1 MRLTRIKIAT
11 LLMVSTGILSGC
23 TSVGPATDAET
34 SASATESLPPIPP
47 EWTSAREKLGEVEVG
62 WIAAFEDPKLRE
74 LVEEALRNNR
84 NLRAAAANVRRS
96 WALARQAGSPLL
108 PGIDASAGA
117 QRNQPLENG
126 GFSNFSIGVQASY
139 ELDIWNRIEAGERA
153 AIESARAAEANY
165 LFSQYSLAAAVAQSY
180 FLVIESD
187 EQINVAQGIVD
198 ALIEIRRVVRL
209 RYRYGFASAYDVSL
223 AESDLA
229 SALDSLEAA
238 KNGKLETLRNLE
250 ALIGRYPGADLE
262 TPNALP
268 PHPLLPGAGLPSS
281 LLERRPDI
289 IAAERQIAAA
299 INNRKVAEAA
309 KLPSIQLSSSL
320 GGASGQLE
328 NVLNPANIV
337 WTLATNILAP
347 IFDGGAR
354 DAQVDITEADIEA
367 AVALYA
373 DTAITAFTEV
383 EVALDR
389 GVSLRKRRIALERQ
403 VEETTNALRLSN
415 LQYKEG
421 EIDLIDLLSVQQRL
435 FGAHSSLIALKR
447 AQLNQYLELSLALG
461 GDWRTVSDEAPTLE

>member
-1 MRLTRIKIAT
+1 MKSVNLVAA
-11 LLMVSTGILSGC
+11 LVASAAMLSAC
-23 TSVGPATDAET
+23 ASVGPATDAET
-34 SASATESLPPIPP
+34 SASAAESLPPVPP
-47 EWTSAREKLGEVEVG
+47 GWTSAREKVGDVKVG
-62 WIAAFEDPKLRE
+62 WIAAFGDPKLEE
-74 LVEEALRNNR
+74 LVEEAQRNNR
-84 NLRAAAANVRRS
+84 NLRAAAANVRRA
-96 WALARQAGSPLL
+96 WALARQAGSPLV
-108 PGIDASAGA
+108 PSIDGVVGA
-117 QRNQPLENG
+117 QRNQPFEGSGN
-126 GFSNFSIGVQASY
+126 SAFSIGLQASY
-139 ELDIWNRIEAGERA
+139 EVDIWGRIRAGEQSA
-153 AIESARAAEANY
+153 VESARATEADY
-165 LFSQYSLAAAVAQSY
+165 IFAQYSLAAAVAQSY

-250 ALIGRYPGADLE
+250 ALIGRYPGADLT
-262 TPNALP
+262 TPNVLP

-309 KLPSIQLSSSL
+309 RLPSIQLSSTL

-328 NVLNPANIV
+328 NVLNPANVV
-337 WTLATNILAP
+337 WTLAANILAP

-354 DAQVDITEADIEA
+354 NAQVDITNADVEA

-383 EVALDR
+383 ETALDR

-403 VEETTNALRLSN
+403 VEETANALRLSN

-421 EIDLIDLLSVQQRL
+421 EIDLIDLLAVQQRL
-435 FGAHSSLIALKR
+435 FGAQASLIALKR

-461 GDWRTVSDEAPTLE
+461 GDWRTAPEEASVQE